1 MPKQW
6 TNFRLLKMVK
16 VLALL
21 FKYVKK
27 SMVLSILGRELEITY
42 FWVKMAHSEI
52 LFRELCY
59 VCSSSRA
66 YYLWFSKRI
75 PRSGELDDDDS
86 FVCFISQIKCQNDYI
101 VLWKRMHIQDYI
113 YGMEWREF
121 DKRKT
126 TRSPPPPQSYLI
138 ISSI

>member
-27 SMVLSILGRELEITY
+27 VWFISFILGRELEITF

-86 FVCFISQIKCQNDYI
+86 FVCFISQIRCQNDYI
-101 VLWKRMHIQDYI
+101 VLWKRMHIL
-113 YGMEWREF
+113 YGMEWQEF

-126 TRSPPPPQSYLI
+126 TRSPPQSYLI